1 MSMQIILQVYQM
13 MDYSDTK
20 NVYNETPSRGLIF
33 LCQKSNQED
42 FVAKCGQI
50 CAIGQKEKSVSVEN
64 QQLTDSK
71 GTQSGGRTRTPFSIG
86 V

>member
-50 CAIGQKEKSVSVEN
+50 CAIGKKKN
-64 QQLTDSK
+64 L
-71 GTQSGGRTRTPFSIG
+71 
-86 V
+86 